1 MKLLEEP
8 FELIRTSRKTV
19 EVRLNDDKRKKIS
32 AGDVIVFTSISSGET
47 LEVQVL
53 GVRSFATF
61 DELFDSYDVER
72 FGEDVDSLPK
82 RIRSIFSDNDER
94 RFGVLA
100 IEIELVLGT

>member
-1 MKLLEEP
+1 
-8 FELIRTSRKTV
+8 
-19 EVRLNDDKRKKIS
+19 
-32 AGDVIVFTSISSGET
+32 
-47 LEVQVL
+47 VQVL

-61 DELFDSYDVER
+61 EKLFDSYDVER
-72 FGEDVDSLPK
+72 TGEGVDSLPK

>member
-72 FGEDVDSLPK
+72 FGEDVDSLLK